1 MWNPLKRFR
10 WYKRKM
16 AGSMLDDLREKG
28 ARIGKDVFVYSP
40 NTTMI
45 DNTCAYLLTIGD
57 HVRITNGVRI
67 LMHDYAW
74 SAAKGYAS
82 DTVMPGAVLG
92 AQGPVVIGS
101 HVFIGMDTVITR
113 GVTIGD
119 HVIIGTGSVVTK
131 DCESNSVYAGNP
143 ARRICSM
150 EEFWHKRKA
159 LQFAEAKVVV
169 QHYRERFGKN
179 PPQEILSEYFQ
190 LFCTRAEAEKVDA
203 FRQQMGR
210 MDTMAETQAYMDAN
224 PPMFD
229 GYEAFL
235 AACLNDDNKNEG

>member
-10 WYKRKM
+10 WYKKKM
-16 AGSMLDDLREKG
+16 ATSMLDDLREKG
-28 ARIGKDVFVYSP
+28 AKIGEDILIYSP
-40 NTTMI
+40 RTTMI
-45 DNTCAYLLTIGD
+45 DSTCAYLLSIGD

-67 LMHDYAW
+67 LTHDYAW

-82 DTVMPGAVLG
+82 DAVMAGAILG
-92 AQGPVVIGS
+92 AQSPVTIGS
-101 HVFIGMDTVITR
+101 HVFIGMDAVITR

-119 HVIIGTGSVVTK
+119 HVIIGAGSVVTK
-131 DCESNSVYAGNP
+131 DCASNSVYAGNP

-159 LQFAEAKVVV
+159 AQFQEAKVVA
-169 QHYRERFGKN
+169 QHYRERFSKN
-179 PPQEILSEYFQ
+179 PPQEVFNEYFP
-190 LFCTRAEAEKVDA
+190 LFCTREEAEKVEV

-224 PPMFD
+224 PPMFN

-235 AACLNDDNKNEG
+235 AACLNDESKNEG